1 MLNVQVN
8 VLYNMGVAMVTFIC
22 IVLKGVIRHFW
33 IVNFRIN
40 IKNAFNYQPL
50 KLLDNLTWNQKY
62 WSKCPHNIEDT
73 ETNKLPIPDCCTKS
87 RCARSARNIGTLSAR

>member
-22 IVLKGVIRHFW
+22 IVLKGVVRHFW

-40 IKNAFNYQPL
+40 I
-50 KLLDNLTWNQKY
+50 
-62 WSKCPHNIEDT
+62 
-73 ETNKLPIPDCCTKS
+73 
-87 RCARSARNIGTLSAR
+87 